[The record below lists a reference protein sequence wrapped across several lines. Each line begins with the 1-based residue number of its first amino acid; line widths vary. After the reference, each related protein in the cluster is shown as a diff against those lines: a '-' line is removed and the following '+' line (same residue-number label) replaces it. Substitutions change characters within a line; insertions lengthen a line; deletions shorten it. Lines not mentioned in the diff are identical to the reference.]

1 MGAEVWFEIGGFSFE
16 WPRRKI
22 TTFSQW
28 NSFCIVLDKNNPSLA
43 LIINGE
49 KANPKSEHQTLIQN
63 ITIKYDLFSSII
75 VGYYAGQL
83 TDMNV
88 W

>member
-1 MGAEVWFEIGGFSFE
+1 VGAEVWFEIGGFSFE

-28 NSFCIVLDKNNPSLA
+28 NSFCIVFDKNNSSLA
-43 LIINGE
+43 LTINGE
-49 KANPKSEHQTLIQN
+49 KANLKSGNQTLIQN
-63 ITIKYDLFSSII
+63 ITIKDNLFSSII